1 MRIMNTLVSHQRGR
15 DCATSAFR
23 NLLDTAGLP
32 LSEAFI
38 FGLGEG
44 LSFWYCDTL
53 GACPVL
59 LGQNCYLEF
68 DLCERLGVE
77 LVLHEPHTAVD
88 AARALERTPT
98 VIKADC
104 YYLDYCWRDHP
115 NEPRLHFGEHVLLV
129 MAIDG
134 NDAIISDIFSDDLER
149 VSLDALTCARS
160 STEGYEFLLPRNR
173 WYEFRA
179 PTNWGGTHELIKPA
193 ISATCAK
200 MLAVNG
206 KFGVRGMCRAAQDLA
221 TWVRVRGAESRQD
234 TIFALEI
241 MARRMD
247 EGALGNCFRGLF
259 FEFLT
264 ESAQALDN
272 TELASIVQTYEVPI
286 HAQWCGLI
294 SDLRATSRDLAFSN
308 SSTALHSACAHLI
321 ALANLEEEMCQC
333 LINICQ
339 V

>member
-1 MRIMNTLVSHQRGR
+1 MNTLVSHQRGR

-53 GACPVL
+53 GGFPVL

-77 LVLHEPHTAVD
+77 LVLHEPRTAVE
-88 AARALERTPT
+88 AARALNKTPT

-104 YYLDYCWRDHP
+104 YYLDYCWRDNP

-134 NDAIISDIFSDDLER
+134 NNAIISDIFSDTLEY
-149 VSLDALTCARS
+149 VSLDALNCARS

-173 WYEFRA
+173 WYELRA
-179 PTNWGGTHELIKPA
+179 PTNWDDMRELIKPA

-200 MLAVNG
+200 MLAANG
-206 KFGVRGMCRAAQDLA
+206 KFGVRGMRRAAQDLA
-221 TWVRVRGAESRQD
+221 TWVHVFSTESQQD

-272 TELASIVQTYEVPI
+272 TELASVVQAYEVPV
-286 HAQWCGLI
+286 HSQWRGLI
-294 SDLRATSRDLAFSN
+294 SDLRATSRDLELSTGG
-308 SSTALHSACAHLI
+308 TALDSACARLI